1 MQSFL
6 SIQGKAFPSLQ
17 PRPRPYNHA
26 HSYEWAF
33 SIYPAQPGLPLPFL
47 AGAQT
52 PHPQRP
58 GLARPPAQ
66 NRRPLLYQQWPSV
79 YISCLLNPLHLVREF
94 FGKLLNGP
102 NCDQRKVD
110 ALQNIEMPI
119 VRNDV
124 FCHSADGTINEL
136 VVVWILRNQV
146 ETPSRSCSHKVWAI
160 G

>member
-58 GLARPPAQ
+58 GLPLPTRPKQKAIALSAMAFCLHKLKFMKSFTS
-66 NRRPLLYQQWPSV
+66 RPRVLWKTLEW
-79 YISCLLNPLHLVREF
+79 
-94 FGKLLNGP
+94 
-102 NCDQRKVD
+102 
-110 ALQNIEMPI
+110 
-119 VRNDV
+119 
-124 FCHSADGTINEL
+124 TEL
-136 VVVWILRNQV
+136 
-146 ETPSRSCSHKVWAI
+146 
-160 G
+160 